1 MKKIVAHFFYSNY
14 FIGSCLV
21 ALSIA
26 SNLQQGL
33 SLNHPLYYLF
43 IFSVSVFYYTQAYTN
58 EPNSTPIN
66 ERAKWYID
74 WQKAIRISQ
83 WVLAIFSIASAIIL
97 ITNFITPLLSIN
109 LFAFCCCL
117 IFPLMAF
124 LYYGSISPSHS
135 THILRNIGWLKP
147 FVIGFVWTGVV
158 VLYPMVF
165 HSIETS
171 TRFQISTNTYWQF
184 LSHFLFIS
192 VLCILFDIKDHIA
205 DHNSQIKTFVVQFG
219 LKKTGYFIL
228 LPMILLGYL
237 CGVLFFTNAAFSM
250 VQVLINTIPF
260 GLLLMVTWSMQR
272 KQTILYYLAIID
284 GLMLVKAVCGI
295 ISIYFLK

>member
-1 MKKIVAHFFYSNY
+1 M
-14 FIGSCLV
+14 
-21 ALSIA
+21 ALSIE

-43 IFSVSVFYYTQAYTN
+43 IFTASVFYYTQAYTT
-58 EPNSTPIN
+58 ETNSNPTN

-83 WVLAIFSIASAIIL
+83 STLGILSIATALIL
-97 ITNFITPLLSIN
+97 ITNFIRPLLALN

-117 IFPLMAF
+117 IFPIMAF
-124 LYYGSISPSHS
+124 LYYGSISPTHS

-158 VLYPMVF
+158 VLYPNIF

-171 TRFQISTNTYWQF
+171 TPFQISTNAYWLF
-184 LSHFLFIS
+184 LSNFLFIT

-205 DHNSQIKTFVVQFG
+205 DHNSQIKTFVVKFG
-219 LKKTGYFIL
+219 LKKTGYSIL
-228 LPMILLGYL
+228 FPMILLGYL
-237 CGVLFFTNAAFSM
+237 CGILFFINVGFSM
-250 VQVLINTIPF
+250 VQVLINSIPF
-260 GLLLMVTWSMQR
+260 GLLVIVTWSMQR

-284 GLMLVKAVCGI
+284 GLMMVKAVCGI
-295 ISIYFLK
+295 ISIYALK

>member
-1 MKKIVAHFFYSNY
+1 MKQLVPHFFYSNY
-14 FIGSCLV
+14 FIGSCVV
-21 ALSIA
+21 ALSIE
-26 SNLQQGL
+26 SNLLLGL

-43 IFSVSVFYYTQAYTN
+43 IFTASVFYYTQAYTN
-58 EPNSTPIN
+58 EANSVPIN
-66 ERAKWYID
+66 ERAKWYIN
-74 WQKAIRISQ
+74 WKKAIQISQ
-83 WVLAIFSIASAIIL
+83 STLGILSIASALIL
-97 ITNFITPLLSIN
+97 ITNFIRPLLSLN
-109 LFAFCCCL
+109 LFAICCCL
-117 IFPLMAF
+117 IFPIMAF
-124 LYYGSISPSHS
+124 LYYGSISPTHS

-171 TRFQISTNTYWQF
+171 TAFQMSTNAYWLF
-184 LSHFLFIS
+184 LTNFLFIT

-228 LPMILLGYL
+228 FPMILLGYL
-237 CGVLFFTNAAFSM
+237 CGVLFFINAAFSM

-260 GLLLMVTWSMQR
+260 VLLIMVTWSMQR

-295 ISIYFLK
+295 ISIYVLK

>member
-1 MKKIVAHFFYSNY
+1 MKKIVPHFFYSNY
-14 FIGSCLV
+14 FIGCCVV
-21 ALSIA
+21 ALSIE
-26 SNLQQGL
+26 SNLLLGL

-43 IFSVSVFYYTQAYTN
+43 IFAASVFYYTQAYTAEN
-58 EPNSTPIN
+58 NSEPIN

-74 WQKAIRISQ
+74 WQKAIQISQ
-83 WVLAIFSIASAIIL
+83 SMLGILSIATALIL
-97 ITNFITPLLSIN
+97 ITSFIRPLLSLN
-109 LFAFCCCL
+109 LFAFFCCMV
-117 IFPLMAF
+117 FPIIAI
-124 LYYGSISPSHS
+124 LYYGSISPTHS

-158 VLYPMVF
+158 VFYPMIF

-171 TRFQISTNTYWQF
+171 TRFQISTNTYWLF
-184 LSHFLFIS
+184 LNNFLFIT

-228 LPMILLGYL
+228 FPMILLGYL
-237 CGVLFFTNAAFSM
+237 CGVLFFINAAFSM
-250 VQVLINTIPF
+250 VHVLINTIPF
-260 GLLLMVTWSMQR
+260 VLLIMVTWSMQR

-295 ISIYFLK
+295 ISIYVLK